1 MEGIMN
7 RKGYRPLPTGT
18 TAGWKKMDGNPLLE
32 PSLSTMYDSYIIRE
46 DGIYKMW
53 FSWRPAKAIMYTTS
67 TDGISWEL
75 PQCVLTRVLD
85 SWWEA
90 DKVSR
95 PSVLKRDGKYHMW
108 YTGHMIWS
116 GALLAAIGYAVS
128 DDGIHWSKPM
138 TSPVL
143 RPDHPWENQVIWTP
157 NVMYDEEEKL
167 FKMWYAGGA
176 TAGTESDA
184 LGYATSEDGIHWVK
198 YPGNPVFVPDGNI
211 PWEMA
216 KVSAPFVWK
225 RDGWYYMSYLGNDAD
240 MRGSNGLARSRD
252 GITGWQRHPSNPVI
266 AGSEGAWDHNCIC
279 KMQVMETKTGY
290 MAWYNGG
297 NRKIEE
303 LGIAYHDGFDLGF
316 ETEDGKWASNERGE
330 RPYLC
335 PANITH

>member
-1 MEGIMN
+1 MN

-53 FSWRPAKAIMYTTS
+53 FSWRPAKAIMYTAS
-67 TDGISWEL
+67 TDGVNWEL

-128 DDGIHWSKPM
+128 EDGIHWSRPLA
-138 TSPVL
+138 SPVL

-184 LGYATSEDGIHWVK
+184 LG
-198 YPGNPVFVPDGNI
+198 
-211 PWEMA
+211 
-216 KVSAPFVWK
+216 
-225 RDGWYYMSYLGNDAD
+225 
-240 MRGSNGLARSRD
+240 
-252 GITGWQRHPSNPVI
+252 
-266 AGSEGAWDHNCIC
+266 
-279 KMQVMETKTGY
+279 
-290 MAWYNGG
+290 
-297 NRKIEE
+297 
-303 LGIAYHDGFDLGF
+303 
-316 ETEDGKWASNERGE
+316 
-330 RPYLC
+330 
-335 PANITH
+335 